1 MRKTR
6 SPHKAFSALTL
17 TALLALT
24 LALAGCGGQG
34 PGTSGGGSIAEEF
47 DLSGPQATSQFTVG
61 SEDFTEQE
69 VLGQISIQALEAAG
83 ADVTDE
89 TGLGGNAAVRQALLD
104 DDISLY
110 WEYTAT
116 GWLVF
121 LANTNPIS
129 DPQEQYDAVA
139 EQDLE
144 ENDVE
149 WLQPAPAN
157 NTYTI
162 VSNPDTARDLG
173 VENITDLAR
182 LVEENPE
189 EATLCFGNEN
199 DFQSRVDGLPGLEQ
213 AYGFEFPS
221 ESLIITPLDTVYEFV
236 AQGDRCNFGVA
247 FLTSGLLEEQD
258 LEIIEDDEN
267 FFAVYNPAPTM
278 KAETLQENPQL
289 ENLFAP
295 IAEKLD
301 TETLRGLNSRVEVDG
316 ESPDAVA
323 GDWLRENGFTG

>member
-1 MRKTR
+1 M
-6 SPHKAFSALTL
+6 
-17 TALLALT
+17 
-24 LALAGCGGQG
+24 
-34 PGTSGGGSIAEEF
+34 
-47 DLSGPQATSQFTVG
+47 SGPQATAQFSVG
-61 SEDFTEQE
+61 SEDFAEQR

-83 ADVTDE
+83 ADVTDR
-89 TGLGGNAAVRQALLD
+89 TGLGGNEAVRQALLD

-121 LANTNPIS
+121 LANTTPIS
-129 DPQEQYDAVA
+129 DPQEQYEAVA

-144 ENDVE
+144 ENNIE

-162 VSNPDTARDLG
+162 VSSPETSQELG
-173 VENITDLAR
+173 VENVSDLAR

-213 AYGFEFPS
+213 AYGFEFP
-221 ESLIITPLDTVYEFV
+221 EENLIITPLDTVYEFV
-236 AQGDRCNFGVA
+236 AQGERCNFGVA
-247 FLTSGLLEEQD
+247 FLTSGLLKERD
-258 LEIIEDDEN
+258 LKIIEDDEN

-278 KAETLQENPQL
+278 KDDTLRENPRL
-289 ENLFAP
+289 EQLFAQ
-295 IAEKLD
+295 ISEKLD
-301 TETLRGLNSRVEVDG
+301 TKTLQELNSRVEVDG
-316 ESPDAVA
+316 ESPEAVA
-323 GDWLRENGFTG
+323 ENWLRENGFVS

>member
-1 MRKTR
+1 MRKVLSR
-6 SPHKAFSALTL
+6 
-17 TALLALT
+17 LAVLV
-24 LALAGCGGQG
+24 LAVAAAGCGGQG
-34 PGTSGGGSIAEEF
+34 PSGGSIAGEF
-47 DLSGPQATSQFTVG
+47 DLSSPQDTAQFTVG
-61 SEDFTEQE
+61 SESFTEQK

-83 ADVTDE
+83 ADVTDR
-89 TGLGGNAAVRQALLD
+89 TGLGGNEAVRQALLD

-121 LANTNPIS
+121 LANTDPIS
-129 DPQEQYDAVA
+129 DPQKQYEAVA

-144 ENDVE
+144 ENNIE

-162 VSNPDTARDLG
+162 VSSPQTSNELG
-173 VENITDLAR
+173 VESISDLAR
-182 LVEENPE
+182 LVKGNPE
-189 EATLCFGNEN
+189 QATLCFGNEN

-213 AYGFEFPS
+213 AYGFEFPD

-236 AQGDRCNFGVA
+236 ARGERCNFGVA
-247 FLTSGLLEEQD
+247 FLTSGLLQERD
-258 LEIIEDDEN
+258 LKIIEDDRN

-278 KAETLQENPQL
+278 KDETLQENPQL
-289 ENLFAP
+289 KELFAP

-301 TETLRGLNSRVEVDG
+301 TETLRELNSRVEVDG
-316 ESPDAVA
+316 ESPENVA
-323 GDWLRENGFTG
+323 EGWLRENGFIS

>member
-1 MRKTR
+1 MRKILPTI
-6 SPHKAFSALTL
+6 
-17 TALLALT
+17 LALT
-24 LALAGCGGQG
+24 LAIFAAGCGGQG
-34 PGTSGGGSIAEEF
+34 SSGGSIDEEF
-47 DLSGPQATSQFTVG
+47 DLSGPQATAQFSVG
-61 SEDFTEQE
+61 SEDFAEQR

-83 ADVTDE
+83 ADVTDR
-89 TGLGGNAAVRQALLD
+89 TGLGGNEAVRQALLD

-129 DPQEQYDAVA
+129 DPQEQYEKVA
-139 EQDLE
+139 QQDLE
-144 ENDVE
+144 ENNIE

-162 VSNPDTARDLG
+162 VSSPETSQELG
-173 VENITDLAR
+173 VENVSDLAR

-213 AYGFEFPS
+213 AYGFEFP
-221 ESLIITPLDTVYEFV
+221 EENLIITPLDTVYEFV
-236 AQGDRCNFGVA
+236 AQGERCNFGVA
-247 FLTSGLLEEQD
+247 FLTSGLLKERD
-258 LEIIEDDEN
+258 LKIIEDDEN

-278 KAETLQENPQL
+278 KDDTLRENPRL
-289 ENLFAP
+289 EQLFAQ
-295 IAEKLD
+295 ISEKLD
-301 TETLRGLNSRVEVDG
+301 TKTLQELNSRVEVDG
-316 ESPDAVA
+316 ESPEAVA
-323 GDWLRENGFTG
+323 ENWLRENGFVS

>member
-1 MRKTR
+1 MRAMRKIL
-6 SPHKAFSALTL
+6 PI
-17 TALLALT
+17 T
-24 LALAGCGGQG
+24 LALILSVFVAGCGGQG
-34 PGTSGGGSIAEEF
+34 SSGGSIDEEF
-47 DLSGPQATSQFTVG
+47 DLSGPQATAQFSVG
-61 SEDFTEQE
+61 SEDFAEQR

-83 ADVTDE
+83 ADVTDR
-89 TGLGGNAAVRQALLD
+89 TGLGGNEAVRQALLD

-121 LANTNPIS
+121 LANTTPIS
-129 DPQEQYDAVA
+129 DPQEQYEAVA

-144 ENDVE
+144 ENNIE

-162 VSNPDTARDLG
+162 VSSPETSQELG
-173 VENITDLAR
+173 VENVSDLAR

-213 AYGFEFPS
+213 AYGFEFP
-221 ESLIITPLDTVYEFV
+221 EENLIITPLDTVYEFV
-236 AQGDRCNFGVA
+236 AQGERCNFGVA
-247 FLTSGLLEEQD
+247 FLTSGLLKERD
-258 LEIIEDDEN
+258 LKIIEDDEN

-278 KAETLQENPQL
+278 KDDTLRENPRL
-289 ENLFAP
+289 EQLFAQ
-295 IAEKLD
+295 ISEKLD
-301 TETLRGLNSRVEVDG
+301 TKTLQELNSRVEVDG
-316 ESPDAVA
+316 ESPEAVA
-323 GDWLRENGFTG
+323 ENWLRENGFVS

>member
-1 MRKTR
+1 MRAMRKILPTI
-6 SPHKAFSALTL
+6 
-17 TALLALT
+17 LALT
-24 LALAGCGGQG
+24 LAIFAAGCGGQG
-34 PGTSGGGSIAEEF
+34 SSGGSIDEEF
-47 DLSGPQATSQFTVG
+47 DLSGPQATAQFSVG
-61 SEDFTEQE
+61 SEDFAEQR

-83 ADVTDE
+83 ADVTDR
-89 TGLGGNAAVRQALLD
+89 TGLGGNEAVRQALLD

-121 LANTNPIS
+121 LANTTPIS
-129 DPQEQYDAVA
+129 DPQEQYEAVA

-144 ENDVE
+144 ENNIE

-162 VSNPDTARDLG
+162 VSSPETSQELG
-173 VENITDLAR
+173 VENVSDLAR

-213 AYGFEFPS
+213 AYGFEFP
-221 ESLIITPLDTVYEFV
+221 EENLIITPLDTVYEFV
-236 AQGDRCNFGVA
+236 AQGERCNFGVA
-247 FLTSGLLEEQD
+247 FLTSGLLKERD
-258 LEIIEDDEN
+258 LKIIEDDEN

-278 KAETLQENPQL
+278 KDDTLRENPRL
-289 ENLFAP
+289 EQLFAQ
-295 IAEKLD
+295 ISEKLD
-301 TETLRGLNSRVEVDG
+301 TKTLQELNSRVEVDG
-316 ESPDAVA
+316 ESPEAVA
-323 GDWLRENGFTG
+323 ENWLRENGFVS

>member
-1 MRKTR
+1 MRKIL
-6 SPHKAFSALTL
+6 PI
-17 TALLALT
+17 T
-24 LALAGCGGQG
+24 LALILSVFVAGCGGQG
-34 PGTSGGGSIAEEF
+34 SSGGSIDEEF
-47 DLSGPQATSQFTVG
+47 DLSGPQATAQFSVG
-61 SEDFTEQE
+61 SEDFAEQR

-83 ADVTDE
+83 ADVTDR
-89 TGLGGNAAVRQALLD
+89 TGLGGNEAVRQALLD

-121 LANTNPIS
+121 LANTTPIS
-129 DPQEQYDAVA
+129 DPQEQYEAVA

-144 ENDVE
+144 ENNIE

-162 VSNPDTARDLG
+162 VSSPETSQELG
-173 VENITDLAR
+173 VENVSDLAR

-213 AYGFEFPS
+213 AYGFEFP
-221 ESLIITPLDTVYEFV
+221 EENLIITPLDTVYEFV
-236 AQGDRCNFGVA
+236 AQGERCNFGVA
-247 FLTSGLLEEQD
+247 FLTSGLLKERD
-258 LEIIEDDEN
+258 LKIIEDDEN

-278 KAETLQENPQL
+278 KDDTLRENPRL
-289 ENLFAP
+289 EQLFAQ
-295 IAEKLD
+295 ISEKLD
-301 TETLRGLNSRVEVDG
+301 TKTLQELNSRVEVDG
-316 ESPDAVA
+316 ESPEAVA
-323 GDWLRENGFTG
+323 ENWLRENGFVS

>member
-1 MRKTR
+1 MRAMRKILPTI
-6 SPHKAFSALTL
+6 
-17 TALLALT
+17 LALT
-24 LALAGCGGQG
+24 LAIFAAGCGGQG
-34 PGTSGGGSIAEEF
+34 SSGGSIDEEF
-47 DLSGPQATSQFTVG
+47 DLSGPQATAQFSVG
-61 SEDFTEQE
+61 SEDFAEQR

-83 ADVTDE
+83 ADVTDR
-89 TGLGGNAAVRQALLD
+89 TGLGGNEAVRQALLD

-129 DPQEQYDAVA
+129 DPQEQYEKVA
-139 EQDLE
+139 QQDLE
-144 ENDVE
+144 ENNIE

-162 VSNPDTARDLG
+162 VSSPETSQELG
-173 VENITDLAR
+173 VENVSDLAR

-213 AYGFEFPS
+213 AYGFEFP
-221 ESLIITPLDTVYEFV
+221 EENLIITPLDTVYEFV
-236 AQGDRCNFGVA
+236 AQGERCNFGVA
-247 FLTSGLLEEQD
+247 FLTSGLLKERD
-258 LEIIEDDEN
+258 LKIIEDDEN

-278 KAETLQENPQL
+278 KDDTLRENPRL
-289 ENLFAP
+289 EQLFAQ
-295 IAEKLD
+295 ISEKLD
-301 TETLRGLNSRVEVDG
+301 TKTLQELNSRVEVDG
-316 ESPDAVA
+316 ESPEAVA
-323 GDWLRENGFTG
+323 ENWLRENGFVS

>member
-1 MRKTR
+1 MRAMRKIL
-6 SPHKAFSALTL
+6 PI
-17 TALLALT
+17 T
-24 LALAGCGGQG
+24 LALILSVFVAGCGGQG
-34 PGTSGGGSIAEEF
+34 SSGGSIDEEF
-47 DLSGPQATSQFTVG
+47 DLSGPQATAQFSVG
-61 SEDFTEQE
+61 SEDFAEQR

-83 ADVTDE
+83 ADVTDR
-89 TGLGGNAAVRQALLD
+89 TGLGGNEAVRQALLD

-129 DPQEQYDAVA
+129 DPQEQYEKVA
-139 EQDLE
+139 QQDLE
-144 ENDVE
+144 ENNIE

-162 VSNPDTARDLG
+162 VSSPETSQELG
-173 VENITDLAR
+173 VENVSDLAR

-213 AYGFEFPS
+213 AYGFEFP
-221 ESLIITPLDTVYEFV
+221 EENLIITPLDTVYEFV
-236 AQGDRCNFGVA
+236 AQGERCNFGVA
-247 FLTSGLLEEQD
+247 FLTSGLLKERD
-258 LEIIEDDEN
+258 LKIIEDDEN

-278 KAETLQENPQL
+278 KDDTLRENPRL
-289 ENLFAP
+289 EQLFAQ
-295 IAEKLD
+295 ISEKLD
-301 TETLRGLNSRVEVDG
+301 TKTLQELNSRVEVDG
-316 ESPDAVA
+316 ESPEAVA
-323 GDWLRENGFTG
+323 ENWLRENGFVS